1 MASDNEQDQH
11 SIWNGRFKANPKEA
25 KFFLEIVDKLGNQFD
40 GMPIE
45 EILQTFWGEP
55 RDVLDKLIKKANK
68 REKKEEAKFD
78 AKTLKR
84 APGANILF
92 QKDYKTKCD
101 AKGIK
106 FDLKTCAEEYKKLS
120 DKDKAKY
127 QKESLRLKEEY
138 NAEYARLRGEAIK
151 NGDFPEDKP
160 KRPLSGFL
168 RYLADVREEITEKY
182 KDVEDRK
189 KVNAQISKDAGEMWN
204 ALSDKE
210 KEPYEIAYKKEKEA
224 FEIKHKEWESK
235 ELERRKKNGAE
246 PATAKSADVKI
257 ETAGSTKK
265 AHAKAK
271 PQDSEAEAE
280 EQEEPVKAPATTT
293 KKASAKAPAKAKP
306 QDSEAEAEEQEE
318 PVKAPATTTKKA
330 SAKTP
335 AKAPAKAKPQ
345 DSEAEAEEQEEPV
358 KAPATTKKA
367 SAKAP
372 AKAKPV
378 VVESV
383 DEAEQPNDS
392 DVEIE
397 VPKPKAKAASKA
409 K

>member
-25 KFFLEIVDKLGNQFD
+25 KFFLEIIDKLGDQFD
-40 GMPIE
+40 GMPIP
-45 EILQTFWGEP
+45 EILETFWGEP
-55 RDVLDKLIKKANK
+55 RDVLEKLIKKANK

-106 FDLKTCAEEYKKLS
+106 FNLKTCAEEYKKLS

-138 NAEYARLRGEAIK
+138 NVEYARLRGEAIK

-235 ELERRKKNGAE
+235 ELERRKKTGAE
-246 PATAKSADVKI
+246 PSTAKSADVKI

-265 AHAKAK
+265 APTKASTKAK

-280 EQEEPVKAPATTT
+280 EQEEPVKAPATAT
-293 KKASAKAPAKAKP
+293 KKASAKAP
-306 QDSEAEAEEQEE
+306 
-318 PVKAPATTTKKA
+318 TKGK
-330 SAKTP
+330 S
-335 AKAPAKAKPQ
+335 
-345 DSEAEAEEQEEPV
+345 
-358 KAPATTKKA
+358 
-367 SAKAP
+367 
-372 AKAKPV
+372 V
-378 VVESV
+378 VVEST
-383 DEAEQPNDS
+383 DEVEEPNDS
-392 DVEIE
+392 EAEIE

>member
-11 SIWNGRFKANPKEA
+11 NIWNCRFKANPKEA
-25 KFFLEIVDKLGNQFD
+25 KFFLEIIDTLESVFD
-40 GMPIE
+40 GLSSS
-45 EILQTFWGEP
+45 EILETFWGEP
-55 RDVLDKLIKKANK
+55 RDVLEKLIKKANK

-92 QKDYKTKCD
+92 QKDYKAKCD
-101 AKGIK
+101 AKGTK
-106 FDLKTCAEEYKKLS
+106 FDLKTCVEEYKKLS

-127 QKESLRLKEEY
+127 QKESLRMKEEY

-160 KRPLSGFL
+160 KRPLSRFM

-224 FEIKHKEWESK
+224 FEIKHKEWDSK
-235 ELERRKKNGAE
+235 ELERRNKNSTE
-246 PATAKSADVKI
+246 PAKSADVKI

-265 AHAKAK
+265 APTKASAKAK
-271 PQDSEAEAE
+271 AQDSEIE
-280 EQEEPVKAPATTT
+280 EQEEPVKAQTTT
-293 KKASAKAPAKAKP
+293 TKP
-306 QDSEAEAEEQEE
+306 QDSEAEDEKQEE
-318 PVKAPATTTKKA
+318 SVKTSSTTKK
-330 SAKTP
+330 TP
-335 AKAPAKAKPQ
+335 
-345 DSEAEAEEQEEPV
+345 
-358 KAPATTKKA
+358 
-367 SAKAP
+367 AKAP

-378 VVESV
+378 VVEST
-383 DEAEQPNDS
+383 DEVKQPNGS

>member
-293 KKASAKAPAKAKP
+293 KKASAK
-306 QDSEAEAEEQEE
+306 
-318 PVKAPATTTKKA
+318 
-330 SAKTP
+330 TP

>member
-25 KFFLEIVDKLGNQFD
+25 KFFLEIVDKLGAQFD
-40 GMPIE
+40 GMPVE

-55 RDVLDKLIKKANK
+55 RDVLEKLIKKANK

-92 QKDYKTKCD
+92 QKDYKAKCD

-127 QKESLRLKEEY
+127 QKESLRMKEEY

-168 RYLADVREEITEKY
+168 RYLADVRDEITEKY
-182 KDVEDRK
+182 KDVKDRK
-189 KVNAQISKDAGEMWN
+189 KINAQISKDAGEMWN

-210 KEPYEIAYKKEKEA
+210 KAPYETAYKKEKEA
-224 FEIKHKEWESK
+224 FEIKYKEWENK

-246 PATAKSADVKI
+246 PEEAKSAPVKI
-257 ETAGSTKK
+257 ETAGATKK
-265 AHAKAK
+265 VDAKVQPKAQPK
-271 PQDSEAEAE
+271 AQPEP
-280 EQEEPVKAPATTT
+280 EQEQEPEQESETEPEQPVVKPATKKPSVKATAT
-293 KKASAKAPAKAKP
+293 
-306 QDSEAEAEEQEE
+306 
-318 PVKAPATTTKKA
+318 
-330 SAKTP
+330 
-335 AKAPAKAKPQ
+335 
-345 DSEAEAEEQEEPV
+345 
-358 KAPATTKKA
+358 
-367 SAKAP
+367 
-372 AKAKPV
+372 KAKPV
-378 VVESV
+378 VESA
-383 DEAEQPNDS
+383 DEQEENQDN
-392 DVEIE
+392 EEEE
-397 VPKPKAKAASKA
+397 VPKSKPTPKAKSAPKSAPKDKA
-409 K
+409 N